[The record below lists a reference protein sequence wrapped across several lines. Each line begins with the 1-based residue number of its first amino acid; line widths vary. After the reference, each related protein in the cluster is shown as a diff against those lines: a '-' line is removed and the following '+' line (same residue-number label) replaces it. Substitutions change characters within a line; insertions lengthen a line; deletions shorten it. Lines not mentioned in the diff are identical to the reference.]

1 MADNEQLILVMH
13 PSSGDD
19 AGELDELTGLL
30 RSELL
35 DLDVQSVE
43 QLSDEEIPE
52 GAKGVADIAGWLV
65 VNLGPDAIL
74 TVVTKVTDWVTRN
87 RREVEVSYG
96 GDTLKL
102 GKATREQQQRIVD
115 AWLARNAP
123 GS

>member
-115 AWLARNAP
+115 AWLARNAL

>member
-1 MADNEQLILVMH
+1 MADNEQLILMIH
-13 PSSGDD
+13 PSSGDV
-19 AGELDELTGLL
+19 AGDLDELTALL

-35 DLDVQSVE
+35 DMDVQSVE

-52 GAKGVADIAGWLV
+52 GAKGVGDIAGWLV
-65 VNLGPDAIL
+65 VNLSPDAIL
-74 TVVTKVTDWVTRN
+74 TVVTKVADWVTRN

-115 AWLARNAP
+115 AWLAKNAP

>member
-1 MADNEQLILVMH
+1 MAGNEQLILVMH

-19 AGELDELTGLL
+19 AGDLDELTALL

-35 DLDVQSVE
+35 DMDVQSVE

-74 TVVTKVTDWVTRN
+74 AVVTKVADWVTRN

-115 AWLARNAP
+115 AWLARNTP

>member
-115 AWLARNAP
+115 AWLAKNAP